1 MIMLGGEKHQWLSS
15 GPRDR
20 RSLVPMAGKKDP
32 RKVVITQGAID
43 WQVVEETFLQ

>member
-15 GPRDR
+15 GPRDW

-32 RKVVITQGAID
+32 RKVVITQGATD